1 MGKLRCKPGP
11 VAAKSAANL
20 PAPDIVLQIFLW
32 HAPAM
37 DKNYDRPV
45 SRDYLLFT
53 GEIALRKAS
62 RLWQKKR
69 VPGDHNRL
77 RPVAKAIVKHLEL
90 CGMHCFSRA
99 RGARP

>member
-69 VPGDHNRL
+69 VPGEQHGGYPLSRSTNE
-77 RPVAKAIVKHLEL
+77 ASSIGNH
-90 CGMHCFSRA
+90 RA
-99 RGARP
+99 RGISQ

>member
-1 MGKLRCKPGP
+1 MDGETPMQTGSGCRE
-11 VAAKSAANL
+11 SAANL

-69 VPGDHNRL
+69 VPGEQH
-77 RPVAKAIVKHLEL
+77 
-90 CGMHCFSRA
+90 G
-99 RGARP
+99 G

>member
-45 SRDYLLFT
+45 SRDYLLLHGRDCAAQ
-53 GEIALRKAS
+53 GEPALAEE
-62 RLWQKKR
+62 
-69 VPGDHNRL
+69 
-77 RPVAKAIVKHLEL
+77 A
-90 CGMHCFSRA
+90 RA
-99 RGARP
+99 R

>member
-69 VPGDHNRL
+69 VPGEQHGGYPLSRSTNE
-77 RPVAKAIVKHLEL
+77 VSSIGNH
-90 CGMHCFSRA
+90 RA
-99 RGARP
+99 RGISQ